1 MAGISYTVLAVGGSG
16 GAASPDGPQRER
28 DRSGMVEQVNGWHQ
42 AKAVVVDHPAG
53 RLVEQVRG
61 QCQTMRD
68 ARGFLNEVFKKGD
81 PDSSSFR
88 LMRGEIMFSQWV
100 SLMEE
105 DYKKHAEDSGISLP
119 ENFSVSQI
127 FGKAISARRIN
138 QPMLQAVLAFRKK
151 GFTTCILTNNWL
163 DDSTQRSS
171 LAQLMCELRPH
182 FDFLIESCRIGMAK
196 PDPQIYKFML
206 DTLKASPNEV
216 VFLDDIGANLKPARD
231 LGMVTILV
239 RDSDMALQEL
249 EKVTGVQLLKTE
261 VAAPLPIP
269 CHPNDMSHGYV
280 PIKPGVHLHFVELGS
295 GPAVC
300 LCHGFPESWFSWR
313 YQIPAL
319 VQAGFRVLAM
329 DMKGYGDSSAPDEIE
344 EYSLEILCKDMVTFL
359 DKLGILQAVFIGHD
373 WGGILVWSM
382 ALFYPE
388 RVRAVASLNTP
399 FVPANPNVSPMEILK
414 ANPIF
419 NYQLYF
425 QEPGV
430 AEAELEEDLYRTF
443 KLIFRAHDEALF
455 NLYNVCERGGLFVKA
470 PKEPSLSRIVTEEDI
485 RFYVQQFKKSGFRL
499 RPFKSLRFE
508 DRFALEGSIDNVA
521 SPPPCSGGKM
531 ESPKRILIPALM
543 VTVENDEVLRPE
555 MSKHM
560 EDWGPNGD
568 GHGDVGMWGKGCGPF
583 SHCTILD
590 PANPALAAFTHL
602 STVTCLTV
610 GSLTRCTFLETVL
623 V

>member
-1 MAGISYTVLAVGGSG
+1 MALHAVVFDLDGVLALPSVASG
-16 GAASPDGPQRER
+16 LSRAEEELALP
-28 DRSGMVEQVNGWHQ
+28 
-42 AKAVVVDHPAG
+42 
-53 RLVEQVRG
+53 
-61 QCQTMRD
+61 
-68 ARGFLNEVFKKGD
+68 RGFLNEVFKKGD

-127 FGKAISARRIN
+127 FGKAISARKIN
-138 QPMLQAVLAFRKK
+138 QPMLQAVLALRKK

-171 LAQLMCELRPH
+171 LAQLMYELRPH

-216 VFLDDIGANLKPARD
+216 VFLDDIGANLKPACD

-239 RDSDMALQEL
+239 HNSDMALQEL

-269 CHPNDMSHGYV
+269 CHPNDVSHGYV

-373 WGGILVWSM
+373 WGGMLVWSM

-399 FVPANPNVSPMEILK
+399 FIPANPNVSPMDILK
-414 ANPIF
+414 AKPVF
-419 NYQLYF
+419 SYQLYF

-430 AEAELEEDLYRTF
+430 AEAELEEDLCRTF
-443 KLIFRAHDEALF
+443 KLIFRAHDEALY
-455 NLYNVCERGGLFVKA
+455 NLYGVCERGGLFVKA

-485 RFYVQQFKKSGFRL
+485 CFYVQQFKKSGFRG
-499 RPFKSLRFE
+499 SLNWYRNI
-508 DRFALEGSIDNVA
+508 DRNWKWG
-521 SPPPCSGGKM
+521 CKGTGRK
-531 ESPKRILIPALM
+531 ILIPALM
-543 VTVENDEVLRPE
+543 VTAEKDLVLVPE

-560 EDWGPNGD
+560 EDWIPHLKR
-568 GHGDVGMWGKGCGPF
+568 GHIKDCGHWTQMEKDWNSF
-583 SHCTILD
+583 
-590 PANPALAAFTHL
+590 AQ
-602 STVTCLTV
+602 
-610 GSLTRCTFLETVL
+610 
-623 V
+623 

>member
-1 MAGISYTVLAVGGSG
+1 MALHAVVFDLDGVLALPSVASG
-16 GAASPDGPQRER
+16 L
-28 DRSGMVEQVNGWHQ
+28 
-42 AKAVVVDHPAG
+42 G
-53 RLVEQVRG
+53 RAEEEL
-61 QCQTMRD
+61 
-68 ARGFLNEVFKKGD
+68 ALPRGFLNEVFKKGD

-127 FGKAISARRIN
+127 FGKAISARKIN
-138 QPMLQAVLAFRKK
+138 QPMLQAVLALRKK

-171 LAQLMCELRPH
+171 LAQLMYELRPH

-239 RDSDMALQEL
+239 HDSDMALQEL

-269 CHPNDMSHGYV
+269 CHPNDVSHGYV

-295 GPAVC
+295 GPPVC

-373 WGGILVWSM
+373 WGGMLVWSM

-388 RVRAVASLNTP
+388 RVRIIISSLNTD
-399 FVPANPNVSPMEILK
+399 FIFFSPLVYSMELHSTQ
-414 ANPIF
+414 NHPSF
-419 NYQLYF
+419 DSECWMQLV
-425 QEPGV
+425 GV

-443 KLIFRAHDEALF
+443 KLIFRAHDEIVV
-455 NLYNVCERGGLFVKA
+455 NTYNVCERGGLFVKA

-485 RFYVQQFKKSGFRL
+485 CFYVQQFKKSGFRGPL
-499 RPFKSLRFE
+499 NWYRNI
-508 DRFALEGSIDNVA
+508 DRNWKWG
-521 SPPPCSGGKM
+521 CKGRGRK
-531 ESPKRILIPALM
+531 ILIPALM
-543 VTVENDEVLRPE
+543 VTAENDLVLVPE

-560 EDWGPNGD
+560 EDWIPHLKR
-568 GHGDVGMWGKGCGPF
+568 GHIKDCGHWTQMEKPAELNR
-583 SHCTILD
+583 IL
-590 PANPALAAFTHL
+590 
-602 STVTCLTV
+602 VQW
-610 GSLTRCTFLETVL
+610 LETDARDPPVVSKL
-623 V
+623 